1 MMWGLLGVCGRND
14 GRDTRAVGAAQAWSC
29 LVSSRPAPEEQPEL
43 TGTPVSEDSLDI
55 RAKEISV
62 VYKPPRPRCLS
73 LAHGRCA
80 RAEQVALTQ
89 GLVSPES
96 E

>member
-1 MMWGLLGVCGRND
+1 MEAGEDDVGVAGRLWTERWQRHEGGGGGTGLVVSGLIKARTGRA
-14 GRDTRAVGAAQAWSC
+14 T
-29 LVSSRPAPEEQPEL
+29 
-43 TGTPVSEDSLDI
+43 SEDSLDI